1 MGKKHKKAKLPK
13 EVLGVKLPKEVRE
26 VGGALLEKANSPQ
39 GREMLAAGLTMAAA
53 AATAALAKGRAERA
67 AKPDAPRP
75 PEVPV
80 PPVPPGSAGSSCP
93 AGAARLARPAAGH
106 ADAARSAG
114 DRRCGRQGG
123 GGDAGAIV
131 RSERLTQRGLRGAR
145 CPSDIGTD
153 CMAPGHPGCTR
164 DDVRLAPRAISIGPR
179 VWVRHRSARRRYE
192 GGISSFRQ
200 LRQLGV
206 GDRAFRAT

>member
-67 AKPDAPRP
+67 APAR
-75 PEVPV
+75 
-80 PPVPPGSAGSSCP
+80 GTGAARAAGVSCP
-93 AGAARLARPAAGH
+93 ASAAAGD

-114 DRRCGRQGG
+114 DRRCGGQGG
-123 GGDAGAIV
+123 GGDARAAV
-131 RSERLTQRGLRGAR
+131 RSERLTRRGLRGAH
-145 CPSDIGTD
+145 CSSDIGTD
-153 CMAPGHPGCTR
+153 CMAPGPSTLHPRYCPCSSAS
-164 DDVRLAPRAISIGPR
+164 DSDQ
-179 VWVRHRSARRRYE
+179 SARLCAPSLRAAETR
-192 GGISSFRQ
+192 GWHFRIPP
-200 LRQLGV
+200 V
-206 GDRAFRAT
+206 AATWGR